1 MRKYCTLL
9 FKTNSVKGP
18 GEGIGCLLHAELRK
32 RLQDAGICTILCWE
46 DKESEGFCHKQM
58 IDDLDGVVTSD
69 GSVSTHI
76 ITGKVRRTRNLCIA
90 LCSGFYEKEVEL
102 FVKCSIWSRWV
113 TGILHCKSLK
123 LFLLE
128 LVLQNFRL
136 L

>member
-1 MRKYCTLL
+1 MILSHFLYTGDSCNNLSN
-9 FKTNSVKGP
+9 NSRN
-18 GEGIGCLLHAELRK
+18 EGIGCLLHAELRK

-90 LCSGFYEKEVEL
+90 LCSG
-102 FVKCSIWSRWV
+102 WV